1 MIRLL
6 AYLHGDFTAY
16 PRGTRQAVLPHFLLL
31 ALLAGTAFA
40 YIWHFKAELLRMLS
54 YVHDTPQDMAQGY
67 LQLHIAAITYVI
79 AGAALT
85 LALNRFYL
93 LYLGAGFLTV
103 GFSQIRGL
111 LARLTADHSTHS
123 FIEHLEYGY
132 VANVANAGLA
142 IRLMFLAYA
151 LYLCTYVAKHQK
163 PARRGENI

>member
-1 MIRLL
+1 MIKLL
-6 AYLHGDFTAY
+6 AYLRADFTAY

-31 ALLAGTAFA
+31 SLLACTAFA

-54 YVHDTPQDMAQGY
+54 FVHDTPQDMAQGY
-67 LQLHIAAITYVI
+67 LQLHIASITYIV

-93 LYLGAGFLTV
+93 LYLGAGFLAV

-111 LARLTADHSTHS
+111 MARLTADHSSHS
-123 FIEHLEYGY
+123 VIEQLEYDY

-142 IRLMFLAYA
+142 IRLMFLAYSV
-151 LYLCTYVAKHQK
+151 YVGRLVVQRQK
-163 PARRGENI
+163 ENPGATK

>member
-6 AYLHGDFTAY
+6 AYLRGDFTAY
-16 PRGTRQAVLPHFLLL
+16 QRHTRQAVLPHFLLL
-31 ALLAGTAFA
+31 SLLACTAFA
-40 YIWHFKAELLRMLS
+40 YIWHFKAELLRMLEF
-54 YVHDTPQDMAQGY
+54 VHDAPQGIAQGY
-67 LQLHIAAITYVI
+67 LQLHIASITYIV

-93 LYLGAGFLTV
+93 LYLGVGFVTV

-111 LARLTADHSTHS
+111 LARLTVDHSTHS

-142 IRLMFLAYA
+142 IRLMYLGYA
-151 LYLCTYVAKHQK
+151 LYLYAFVAKHQK
-163 PARRGENI
+163 PARRSENI